1 MGLRCAR
8 TLFILTL
15 DTAAVLAL
23 APDPA
28 SAKAGQGLAA
38 ARHWQLLGQDADS
51 LWGLCQGS
59 GKDPYQ
65 ARVALA
71 DFAHS
76 CSCPSRKL
84 PCKHVLGLMLLAAQ
98 GNVPAAEQPAFV
110 SEWLAKRVERAEKKL
125 LKVEAERTPEQLEK
139 AAAAAGKR
147 AESRSERRAEGM
159 AELQR
164 WMSDL
169 LRSGLGSAPVTES
182 SFWDGRARRLIDAQL
197 PGLARWLQRCYDHA
211 VKRSDWPQA
220 VLREFAAITLALE
233 ASARSDTLD
242 AAQRADL
249 ERALGIPQGQDELD
263 AETPVEDDFLCLGV
277 HVDILETVTLQR
289 SWWWGGR
296 SERLALILSFTP
308 NAMPLQSIGIPARS
322 ERLSLAFYPAAQPLR
337 AQFLTRAS
345 AEGQVS
351 APAIPVRGAL
361 ERYAQALAADPWLDT
376 YALVIAG
383 RLELDAEQRLYV
395 IDADGE
401 ALPLGPVNAI
411 GWRWLAISRGADYR
425 FAGEWNG
432 ERFSLLHGW
441 PA

>member
-1 MGLRCAR
+1 M
-8 TLFILTL
+8 L

-38 ARHWQLLGQDADS
+38 ARHWKLLGQDADS

-71 DFAHS
+71 DYAHS

-84 PCKHVLGLMLLAAQ
+84 PCKHVLGLMLLSAQ
-98 GNVPAAEQPAFV
+98 GSLPAGEQPAFV
-110 SEWLAKRVERAEKKL
+110 SEWMAKRQERAEKKQQR
-125 LKVEAERTPEQLEK
+125 VEAERTPEQLEK
-139 AAAAAGKR
+139 AAAAAEKR

-169 LRSGLGSAPVTES
+169 LRSGLGNAPVTELG
-182 SFWDGRARRLIDAQL
+182 FWDGRARRLIDAQL
-197 PGLARWLQRCYDHA
+197 PGLARRLQRCYDHA
-211 VKRSDWPQA
+211 IKRPDWPQA
-220 VLREFAAITLALE
+220 VLREFASITLALE
-233 ASARSDTLD
+233 ASARSDQLD
-242 AAQRADL
+242 DAQRADL
-249 ERALGIPQGQDELD
+249 ERALGIPQGQDQLD
-263 AETPVEDDFLCLGV
+263 ADNALEDDFLCLGV

-296 SERLALILSFTP
+296 SERLAQVLTFTP
-308 NAMPLQSIGIPARS
+308 NAQPLQSIGMPGRS
-322 ERLSLAFYPAAQPLR
+322 ERLRLAFYPAAQPLR
-337 AQFLTRAS
+337 AQFLSRES
-345 AEGQVS
+345 AHEQVS
-351 APAIPVRGAL
+351 AAAGPVASAL
-361 ERYAQALAADPWLDT
+361 KKYAQAVAADPWLDQ
-376 YALVIAG
+376 YVLVIAG
-383 RLELDAEQRLYV
+383 RLRVDAGQMLFV
-395 IDADGE
+395 VDADGD
-401 ALPLGPVNAI
+401 ALPCGYGDYI
-411 GWRWLAISRGADYR
+411 GWRWLANSRGADWR